1 MSKKALIITG
11 VILGLISISFY
22 KNHISTDDLIGKYVN
37 NNTEPLLDGP
47 RPIQE
52 RIDTLTIMENNTFSS
67 QTWGDGTYV
76 LESSFVEAR
85 IDLTYSY
92 SMGKAGY
99 EMSVTKPLFG
109 KTRVWLNHDLNFYF
123 EKIK

>member
-1 MSKKALIITG
+1 MSKKTLIISG
-11 VILGLISISFY
+11 IILGLISFSFY
-22 KNHISTDDLIGKYVN
+22 KNHISTDELIGKYVN

-52 RIDTLTIMENNTFSS
+52 GMDTLTIMENNTFSS
-67 QTWGDGTYV
+67 RTWGEGKYV
-76 LESSFVEAR
+76 LESSFIETR

-109 KTRVWLNHDLNFYF
+109 KIRVWLNHDLNFYF
-123 EKIK
+123 EKTE